1 MQNVASF
8 EILPN
13 FTVLKIKWLC
23 INWRIIAE
31 IKNVSFESRMSRVYV
46 IFYLNKIQFQV
57 IQWIIQFNLFFS
69 LQAADTDH
77 QISFFLSFF
86 LYLFLL
92 LQKATE
98 IFFGFHE
105 KLFYQNFLFSLE
117 KLMMLLKHFLTFISD
132 NLMDWLEPEERISL
146 HQTLPCLVWNAA
158 NGTDTILQ
166 NFSTCALAHLWSNYV
181 HKVRV

>member
-1 MQNVASF
+1 MFLLKAEWALSTLSF
-8 EILPN
+8 IWTKFN
-13 FTVLKIKWLC
+13 FKL
-23 INWRIIAE
+23 
-31 IKNVSFESRMSRVYV
+31 
-46 IFYLNKIQFQV
+46 
-57 IQWIIQFNLFFS
+57 FNELFNSIFFS
-69 LQAADTDH
+69 LCRPPTPTTKYL
-77 QISFFLSFF
+77 SFFLSFF